1 MFDVAEVCGPFMM
14 PALMEAMDQRGPTF
28 AGNPSDA
35 YEARRAVAGWLRRR
49 GVANVCCWRDQ
60 MKASILAN
68 DRNLSTALAA
78 A

>member
-1 MFDVAEVCGPFMM
+1 MSDVAEVCGPFAMQ
-14 PALMEAMDQRGPTF
+14 ALMEAMDQRGLTF
-28 AGNPSDA
+28 SGYPSDV
-35 YEARRAVAGWLRRR
+35 YEVRRAAAGWLRRG
-49 GVANVCCWRDQ
+49 GVANVGCWRDR